1 MEWTLTEKTTYIQF
15 SLRTKN
21 IHRIIFGALLVHYLS
36 LKTPKWN
43 TDLIGSLNKKK
54 KERKRERKISRP
66 IVFINTLI
74 FNCYLAAP
82 RPTLGHC
89 RGDRVTHPMLITAF
103 VQFRPIGCL
112 HYCRTPAS
120 LLFSFLLFFVEAVK
134 FTNELNFC
142 KLSRCLMSV
151 VL

>member
-1 MEWTLTEKTTYIQF
+1 M
-15 SLRTKN
+15 
-21 IHRIIFGALLVHYLS
+21 HYLS

-54 KERKRERKISRP
+54 KKKRERKISRP
-66 IVFINTLI
+66 IVFINTLF

-89 RGDRVTHPMLITAF
+89 RGDRLTHPMLITAF

>member
-21 IHRIIFGALLVHYLS
+21 IHRIIFWCIISALFIFENSKVEYRFD
-36 LKTPKWN
+36 WV
-43 TDLIGSLNKKK
+43 IEQKKK
-54 KERKRERKISRP
+54 KKRERKISRP
-66 IVFINTLI
+66 IVFINTLF

-89 RGDRVTHPMLITAF
+89 RGDRLTHPMLITAF

>member
-21 IHRIIFGALLVHYLS
+21 IHRIIFWCIISALFIFENSKVEYRFD
-36 LKTPKWN
+36 WV
-43 TDLIGSLNKKK
+43 IEQKKK
-54 KERKRERKISRP
+54 KKRERKISRP
-66 IVFINTLI
+66 IVFINTLF

-89 RGDRVTHPMLITAF
+89 RGDRLTHPMLITAF

-120 LLFSFLLFFVEAVK
+120 LLFSFLLFFSRSSKIHKWIK
-134 FTNELNFC
+134 FL
-142 KLSRCLMSV
+142 
-151 VL
+151 